1 MPWLREEDL
10 HEEAST
16 GRPLGMSEAELE
28 TASRVLDDSLAWFAE
43 RGEPLNRHDDIQHQR
58 EIHRRESDGAVGAG
72 GPIEK
77 LLLFGFE
84 LKSVAMD
91 LVSKFRE
98 KHLNS
103 PAALYVDCGMGDI
116 FPIYSNSGR
125 DIQGFVLSRVDDL
138 AGCRI
143 YPAIIPADQIGLSI
157 SSFGPAA
164 NRIRFL
170 SELTS
175 IYSHAVGI
183 TSQTVRF
190 HGSLVTS
197 FRNLV
202 GLLRIELRPYRN
214 DESRSTGHTTNHSE
228 KSCNIHPQHSTREEK
243 PK

>member
-1 MPWLREEDL
+1 MPWLREEDVP
-10 HEEAST
+10 EEAST
-16 GRPLGMSEAELE
+16 GRPPGMSAAELE

-58 EIHRRESDGAVGAG
+58 KFNRWHSDGAVRAG
-72 GPIEK
+72 RPIEK

-98 KHLNS
+98 KHLNG
-103 PAALYVDCGMGDI
+103 PAAFYVDRGMGDI

-143 YPAIIPADQIGLSI
+143 YPAVIPADQIGLCI
-157 SSFGPAA
+157 ASFGPAA

-202 GLLRIELRPYRN
+202 GFLRIELRPYRN
-214 DESRSTGHTTNHSE
+214 DKSGGTGHTANHSE
-228 KSCNIHPQHSTREEK
+228 ESCNIHSPHSTREEK